1 LKRRNSKKL
10 VVLAVC
16 LLSGIIM
23 VNNFVRPN
31 NQTINAANNFSV
43 DYTQYDWGSGAT
55 VSVTITN
62 KGSSAINSWTLG
74 WTFSG
79 NQKIANMW
87 NASFTQSG
95 TSVTATNQSYNATIA
110 ANGGKV
116 SFGFNISYSGSNA
129 KPTGFTLNGSTSS
142 SPSPSPSPT
151 VTATATAT
159 ATATGTIAS
168 ATPTPTASGTSPA
181 SDLPVPSG
189 DNNVAQP
196 SGSAGGLKVLN
207 WAGFKGAV
215 SYSFDDANSSQ
226 ISNWTALNGLGI
238 HMTFYLQTNKS
249 EASNSIWAQAKDAGH
264 ELGNHTHSHAQ
275 NGSGSDIDT
284 ATNYIKQWFGV
295 TPLTMAAPYG
305 NYSYVSLAQSRFLIN
320 RGVAGGSIAP
330 NGSANQYNLP
340 CYIPATGASASA
352 MTSTISSA
360 RSAGNWQIV
369 TIHGFTGGSDGAY
382 QPIAIGEFTSH
393 VKTVKNFGDM
403 WIDSVINVGA
413 YWIAQKLFASLSPTN
428 SGSDIVYKWTLPDH
442 FPSGQY
448 LRVTVDGGTLKQNNQ
463 TLNWDSHG
471 YYEISLDAGS
481 LTISP

>member
-1 LKRRNSKKL
+1 LKRRNLKKL
-10 VVLAVC
+10 VIWATC

-23 VNNFVRPN
+23 VNNFISPN

-43 DYTQYDWGSGAT
+43 DYTQYDWSSGAT

-62 KGSSAINSWTLG
+62 TGSSAINGWTLG

-87 NASFTQSG
+87 NANFTQSG
-95 TSVTATNQSYNATIA
+95 TSVTATNQLYNATIP

-116 SFGFNISYSGSNA
+116 SFGFNISYNGSNA
-129 KPTGFTLNGSTSS
+129 KPTDFTLNGSTSS
-142 SPSPSPSPT
+142 SPAPSASPT
-151 VTATATAT
+151 VTATATGTVAT
-159 ATATGTIAS
+159 
-168 ATPTPTASGTSPA
+168 ATPTPTASATSSA
-181 SDLPVPSG
+181 SDLPVPPG

-226 ISNWTALNGLGI
+226 ISNWAALNGLGV

-249 EASNSIWAQAKDAGH
+249 EASNSIWAQAREAGH

-275 NGSGSDIDT
+275 SGSGSDIDT
-284 ATNYIKQWFGV
+284 ATNLIKQWFGV

-305 NYSYVSLAQSRFLIN
+305 DNSYVNLAQSRFLIN

-340 CYIPATGASASA
+340 CYIPATGAQASA

-369 TIHGFTGGSDGAY
+369 TLHGFTGGSDGAY

-393 VKTVKNFGDM
+393 VKAVKGFGDM
-403 WIDSVINVGA
+403 WIDSVINIGA
-413 YWIAQKLFASLSPTN
+413 YWSAQKLFASLSPTN
-428 SGSDIVYKWTLPDH
+428 SGSDIVYKWTLPAH
-442 FPSGQY
+442 FPGGKY
-448 LRVTVDGGTLKQNNQ
+448 LRVTVNGGTLKQNNQ
-463 TLNWDSHG
+463 ALKWDRHG
-471 YYEISLDAGS
+471 YYEIALDAGS